1 MIPLVVIRPEPGC
14 SATITTAREMGLS
27 ASGFPLFKIVP
38 ISWEAPA
45 PDSFDALL
53 VGSANALR
61 HGGKDLAQYARLPA
75 YVVGEAT
82 AAAARAAGFAIALT
96 GNGGL
101 QAVLD
106 KAAHPR
112 LLRLAGEEHIALEPP
127 HGITLTQRIV
137 YASQP
142 QPMPLVLAEL
152 LATPAVIMLHSAVA
166 ARHFALECQRLEID
180 RSQLSLAII
189 GPRVAEVTGSGWR
202 HSACADE
209 PSDHALLALA
219 RRLCQTAAS

>member
-14 SATITTAREMGLS
+14 SATLSTAREMGLKS
-27 ASGFPLFKIVP
+27 FGLPLFKIVP

-45 PDSFDALL
+45 PGSFDALL

-61 HGGKDLAQYARLPA
+61 HGGKDLAQYARKPA

-82 AAAARAAGFAIALT
+82 AAAARAAGFILSMT
-96 GNGGL
+96 GSGGL

-106 KAAHPR
+106 KAVHPR
-112 LLRLAGEEHIALEPP
+112 LLRLAGEDHIALEPP
-127 HGITLTQRIV
+127 QGITLTQRIV

-142 QPMPLVLAEL
+142 LPMSPELAKL
-152 LATPAVIMLHSAVA
+152 LTSPAAIMLHSAAA
-166 ARHFALECQRLEID
+166 ARHFAAECQRLGVD
-180 RSQLSLAII
+180 RSQLSLAMI
-189 GPRVAEVTGSGWR
+189 GPRVADEAGSGWR
-202 HSACADE
+202 CSACADE

-219 RRLCQTAAS
+219 RRLCQTGVS

>member
-14 SATITTAREMGLS
+14 SATISTARKMGLKS
-27 ASGFPLFKIVP
+27 FGFPLFKIVP
-38 ISWEAPA
+38 TSWEAPA

-53 VGSANALR
+53 MGSANALR

-82 AAAARAAGFAIALT
+82 AAAARTAGFAIALT
-96 GNGGL
+96 GSGGL

-112 LLRLAGEEHIALEPP
+112 LLRLSGEDHIALEPP
-127 HGITLTQRIV
+127 QGITLTQRIV

-142 QPMPLVLAEL
+142 LPMPLVLAEL

-180 RSQLSLAII
+180 RSQLSLAMI